1 MRSSLFSIFLLF
13 FITLTFNGCNNDE
26 KKQLNNPYE
35 KKYSEVSQ
43 TEEPSD
49 FRDFALVAS
58 GNIEVTKS
66 LTTDGPLAD
75 IHANNGI
82 KASTRSLSI
91 SGKISSKN
99 NGVDDSS
106 ILRSFDYQT
115 YSKPKH
121 SNILRALKVSEFLN
135 NEQLYEYIE
144 LHEDGLISLEGEISE
159 EGAIEDNIFK
169 FQDGTWSINGSEV
182 LLTHSVKVNGNLII
196 DADSTYI
203 AGSLLVQGELK
214 ARGELNVNTGSPFN
228 RAIISDNSIHVES
241 LTAIGRLHVSG
252 DFYASSNI
260 NIIGNAEI
268 DGDVTLHGD
277 SKISFLD
284 NIYKAALYDMQ
295 LNAENDG
302 KSINLVHSQ
311 LFRDVNG
318 NNSVV
323 LFTFV
328 EGDYL
333 INENTLFHLIKED
346 QLSEFTFKTYLY
358 GATIDYASQ
367 LYSSDGLSPYYQNK
381 LNIIEQ
387 LKNEGTEIVRLT
399 ESIDVSPGTLYHTFE
414 TSLGKETH
422 RVLSL
427 TSQQPETAIL
437 TDDMRQKIK
446 DQLNTPEPSPEEQ
459 IADFENEKAEQ
470 QSEIEDT
477 TLNPTAEELA
487 EIDQIIAEE
496 NQGKTPEEMKQQS
509 EVDRVEEWVTYKE
522 LAVDDEVIEIE
533 EILPNSDGVGY
544 LRRWGKFTKV
554 LRKTAKKALRVVT
567 FTDCQKR
574 TNTKFIRG
582 VKDISSTND
591 AWQKMIALR
600 NSGNYCTPISSAM
613 LLNYHKTGRANL
625 INEKNR
631 HSNLYPVD
639 YENSKDNSRYNAI
652 DNNKYVNKFADYFGT
667 SKSNGTFHF
676 LAYNWIPRVVAFL
689 IYQETNKLT
698 SYWTSA
704 AFLWNREWMHVL
716 AERHIN
722 SNNPLLFSAF
732 NSFGKIEK
740 ESTENHTMP
749 VIGYKTE
756 YYVGV
761 CWKHILPKK
770 RWLAVDSTWLGDHS
784 NKNPHYN
791 SRGFLRFDMRS
802 NYVKYGA
809 LMYIKVW

>member
-1 MRSSLFSIFLLF
+1 
-13 FITLTFNGCNNDE
+13 
-26 KKQLNNPYE
+26 
-35 KKYSEVSQ
+35 
-43 TEEPSD
+43 
-49 FRDFALVAS
+49 
-58 GNIEVTKS
+58 
-66 LTTDGPLAD
+66 
-75 IHANNGI
+75 
-82 KASTRSLSI
+82 LSI
-91 SGKISSKN
+91 SGKISAKDN
-99 NGVDDSS
+99 EVDGSS
-106 ILRSFDYQT
+106 ILRSFDYQA
-115 YSKPKH
+115 YSKPKNSH
-121 SNILRALKVSEFLN
+121 ILRALKVSEFLN
-135 NEQLYEYIE
+135 NEPLYEYIE
-144 LHEDGLISLEGEISE
+144 LHEDGLLSFEGGLSE
-159 EGAIEDNIFK
+159 DNAIEDNIFK
-169 FQDGTWSINGSEV
+169 FQEGTWSINGSEV
-182 LLTHSVKVNGNLII
+182 LLPHSVKVNSNLII

-252 DFYASSNI
+252 DFYANSNI

-381 LNIIEQ
+381 LSIIDQ
-387 LKNEGTEIVRLT
+387 LKNNGTEIVRLT
-399 ESIDVSPGTLYHTFE
+399 ESIDISPGTLYHTFE

-427 TSQQPETAIL
+427 TNQQPETAIL
-437 TDDMRQKIK
+437 TDGMRQKIK

-459 IADFENEKAEQ
+459 IADVENKKAEQ
-470 QSEIEDT
+470 QSEAEDE
-477 TLNPTAEELA
+477 TLNPTPEELA
-487 EIDQIIAEE
+487 EIDQIISEE
-496 NQGKTPEEMKQQS
+496 NQGKTPEEIEKQS

-522 LAVDDEVIEIE
+522 LAVDDEVVEIE

-544 LRRWGKFTKV
+544 LRGWGSFTKK
-554 LRKTAKKALRVVT
+554 LRKGVKKVLRVVT

-582 VKDISSTND
+582 VDDISSKDDN
-591 AWQKMIALR
+591 WQKMIAIN
-600 NSGNYCTPISSAM
+600 NSSNYCTPISESM
-613 LLNYHKTGRANL
+613 IINYHSTRQANQSYDTSYYNLYKENYTLKNWDQNFNRFERDDNKRANAAHK
-625 INEKNR
+625 NELVR
-631 HSNLYPVD
+631 DVAS
-639 YENSKDNSRYNAI
+639 S
-652 DNNKYVNKFADYFGT
+652 FGT
-667 SKSNGTFHF
+667 KHDTGTPHHYSYYRVPSNTASFIRENTVGK
-676 LAYNWIPRVVAFL
+676 RVYWWSYPAF
-689 IYQETNKLT
+689 
-698 SYWTSA
+698 
-704 AFLWNREWMHVL
+704 FWNRGWMHTI
-716 AERHIN
+716 AEKYIN
-722 SNNPLLFSAF
+722 ANNPLMFSAR
-732 NSFGKIEK
+732 NNFGSIEGVT
-740 ESTENHTMP
+740 TEEHTMP
-749 VIGYKTE
+749 IIGYKTE

-761 CWKHILPKK
+761 CWKHLLPKK
-770 RWLAVDSTWLGDHS
+770 RWLAADSTWHS
-784 NKNPHYN
+784 DKIIQNQPIYN
-791 SRGFLRFDMRS
+791 SRGYLRFDSRS
-802 NYVKYGA
+802 NYWKWGTLIYYYVR
-809 LMYIKVW
+809 